1 MRHQARVQ
9 PSAELQLLL
18 GGARRGGA
26 RGELNLQRGNWV
38 LSRYHVITLQY
49 STTAGLAAISP
60 VDILHVHKYLVTCSK
75 PLKIWHI
82 PRFCW
87 RPKPSQF
94 YLLDVLIGSMVCIL
108 SHGVDSLHCNYP
120 VSASLRQRCDQ
131 WQCDKVAAR
140 HYPTTGDIA
149 AWDRTLA
156 TLRITSKWRCIDMCI
171 AKWEQTLALA
181 SLHIKTKWRC
191 DNMRSQEILRP
202 NTAVHWRPCT
212 LQQSGGA
219 TLCDHRRYF
228 SLRAAEKQIV
238 S

>member
-1 MRHQARVQ
+1 MHWSGSLVCSDPWKCPSMRCFLWILCFNFHKMLLT
-9 PSAELQLLL
+9 PSCGTRRGSNPRQSYSCYSGE
-18 GGARRGGA
+18 RGGA
-26 RGELNLQRGNWV
+26 RGELNLQQGNWV

-75 PLKIWHI
+75 PLKIWHN

-87 RPKPSQF
+87 RTKPSQF

-149 AWDRTLA
+149 AWDQTLA
-156 TLRITSKWRCIDMCI
+156 TLRITSK
-171 AKWEQTLALA
+171 
-181 SLHIKTKWRC
+181 
-191 DNMRSQEILRP
+191 
-202 NTAVHWRPCT
+202 
-212 LQQSGGA
+212 
-219 TLCDHRRYF
+219 
-228 SLRAAEKQIV
+228 
-238 S
+238 